1 METRLEVIK
10 SLIGDS
16 IEEARQSIDSW
27 NKYIL
32 NTQKELSEIEKIASS
47 IDEMESC
54 PICGGQMVNVGK
66 IIKRRPLI
74 RYSYGGEHLDTY
86 LGMTNTR
93 IIPTGYECQKCGIFQ
108 KEPNIELKHEW
119 TPGTNNRFAIS
130 VFSSYPSIQKVA
142 MGHFESFASYLFLID
157 DQWYTFGELSKD
169 EVIERLSLANPQRP
183 VPKIITERIPEKGF
197 VYLIKAP
204 TGHYKIGRTK
214 DISAR
219 VSFFV
224 IKLPFEIE
232 LIHHFEA
239 DDMRKAEAELHE
251 KYKAQRAN
259 GEWFTLTDEDI
270 AFIQSIK

>member
-16 IEEARQSIDSW
+16 IEEAKQSIDSW

-32 NTQKELSEIEKIASS
+32 STQKELGEIEKIASS
-47 IDEMESC
+47 IDEIEPC

-66 IIKRRPLI
+66 IIRRRLLI
-74 RYSYGGEHLDTY
+74 RYSHGGEHLDTY

-108 KEPNIELKHEW
+108 KEPGIELKHEW
-119 TPGTNNRFAIS
+119 TPDTNNRFAIS

-142 MGHFESFASYLFLID
+142 MGRFESFTTYLFLID

-169 EVIERLSLANPQRP
+169 EVMERLSLANPQGLG
-183 VPKIITERIPEKGF
+183 PKIITERIPEKGF
-197 VYLIKAP
+197 VYLIKAV

-214 DISAR
+214 DISTR
-219 VSFFV
+219 VNFFV
-224 IKLPFEIE
+224 VKLPFEIE

-239 DDMRKAEAELHE
+239 DDMRKAEAELHQM
-251 KYKAQRAN
+251 YKTQRVN
-259 GEWFTLTDEDI
+259 GEWFNLADEDV
-270 AFIQSIK
+270 AFIKSIQ